1 MNEKHTDFIP
11 LSDVAIR
18 FGESVSRV
26 RRLIEDRHLGAKRVG
41 SELMV
46 PAAFIRDDA
55 PVPGVRGTLI
65 LLEDL
70 GFSNDEAID
79 WLLENND
86 ELGETPAEALRRG
99 HKAPVRRAVQMIA

>member
-11 LSDVAIR
+11 LSDVANR
-18 FGESVSRV
+18 LGESISRV
-26 RRLIEDRHLGAKRVG
+26 RRLIEDRHLAAKRIDK
-41 SELMV
+41 ELMV
-46 PAAFIRDDA
+46 PESFIRGNL

-70 GFSNDEAID
+70 GFTNDEAID
-79 WLLENND
+79 WLLAEND
-86 ELGETPAEALRRG
+86 ELGETPAQALQRG